1 MTIAPPLL
9 YNDINFLFLFS
20 DRIVTILKKQFFVIG
35 CLLLLHPSPAFT
47 AQESVLSS
55 VLTPFLLLLF
65 LLLTAAVGVG
75 WLWSQLQRL
84 KREKN
89 KVEVHLQL
97 AQQALD
103 QAPLAILWIDAALN
117 IVQAN
122 QAALRLGAAQNLIG
136 SNLLAFKPE
145 LGSHPVLAALQSG
158 TEGAVAADE
167 GCPENTS
174 LALVASGGKQ
184 FAIWYERPMADDLQ
198 RSEGEKQH
206 KATTGEISRAVE
218 SASRMKS
225 EFIANINH
233 EIRTPMNAIIG
244 YAEMLAGT
252 DLGPKEKRFVGII
265 HKSSMTLV
273 SIFNDIMELSK
284 IDSGRMQIMVSSVR
298 LQSIINEVEGQFKE
312 LALEKDLRF
321 RCRIAPHLPTVF
333 ILDGLRLKQILQNF
347 VSNALKF
354 TASGYVDLT
363 VDGEPTS
370 ENAGCFNL
378 RFSVQDSGIGIPI
391 ADQEKIF
398 ELFQQREESISKQ
411 YGGVGLG
418 LTLCSRLV
426 AMMGGEIELFSQ
438 EGDGARFT
446 ISLKGVKVAAQTP
459 SQRTPEATSVLRD
472 RNIKLLVVDDID
484 LIKDVFIDFFQDSPI
499 QVLTANT
506 GEEALLIAA
515 QERPGIIFMDLNLV
529 GMDGR
534 TVTEQLRKQAETAT
548 IPVVVMTGE
557 ILEEADYKPLFD
569 DFLQKP
575 FRLDALK
582 EIITRYVQSRPDT
595 LQTTAGDIAQ
605 EEDQAFFISMETVW
619 TEELEGL
626 RQQATRSGSLS
637 DAASLS
643 LAMQQI
649 GKTVHQSLLVELGGE
664 LMQYTAE
671 PNILGVDRLLAK
683 LSRFANRKQP

>member
-1 MTIAPPLL
+1 VVV
-9 YNDINFLFLFS
+9 
-20 DRIVTILKKQFFVIG
+20 R
-35 CLLLLHPSPAFT
+35 
-47 AQESVLSS
+47 
-55 VLTPFLLLLF
+55 
-65 LLLTAAVGVG
+65 
-75 WLWSQLQRL
+75 
-84 KREKN
+84 
-89 KVEVHLQL
+89 LQL

-103 QAPLAILWIDAALN
+103 QAPLDILWTDPALN

-122 QAALRLGAAQNLIG
+122 RSALQSAENRQLIG
-136 SNLLAFKPE
+136 SNLLALKPDI
-145 LGSHPVLAALQSG
+145 GSYPALAAFQSG
-158 TEGAVAADE
+158 GQELVPAEGV
-167 GCPENTS
+167 CPENT
-174 LALVASGGKQ
+174 ALTLVSSGGKK
-184 FAIWYERPMADDLQ
+184 FAIWYG
-198 RSEGEKQH
+198 RSMTGGMQQGEGDEQI
-206 KATTGEISRAVE
+206 KATTGEISRAVD

-244 YAEMLAGT
+244 YAEMLAGA
-252 DLGPKEKRFVGII
+252 DLGPREKRFVGII

-284 IDSGRMQIMVSSVR
+284 IDSGRMQIMASSVR
-298 LQSIINEVEGQFKE
+298 LQSIINEVEAQFKD

-321 RCRIAPHLPTVF
+321 RCRIAPRLPTVF

-354 TASGYVDLT
+354 TARGYVDLT
-363 VDGEPTS
+363 VDGEPS
-370 ENAGCFNL
+370 HEDAGCFNL
-378 RFSVQDSGIGIPI
+378 RFSVQDSGIGIPT

-426 AMMGGEIELFSQ
+426 AMMGGEIELFSK
-438 EGDGARFT
+438 EGEGARFT
-446 ISLKGVKVAAQTP
+446 ISLKNIKVAAQAP
-459 SQRTPEATSVLRD
+459 SQMPPDVPSVSKERVT
-472 RNIKLLVVDDID
+472 KLLVVDDID

-499 QVLTANT
+499 KVLTANT
-506 GEEALLIAA
+506 GEEALIIAA
-515 QERPGIIFMDLNLV
+515 REKPGIIFMDLNLA

-534 TVTEQLRKQAETAT
+534 TVTAQLRQQAETAT

-575 FRLDALK
+575 FRLEMLK
-582 EIITRYVQSRPDT
+582 EIIARYVPSGLPET
-595 LQTTAGDIAQ
+595 LQTAANDLVQ
-605 EEDQAFFISMETVW
+605 EEDQTFFISIEALW
-619 TEELEGL
+619 TEELEQL
-626 RQQATRSGSLS
+626 RRQATRSGSLS
-637 DAASLS
+637 DAASLGV
-643 LAMQQI
+643 AMQQI
-649 GKTVHQSLLVELGGE
+649 GKMDHQPLLVDLGGE

-683 LSRFANRKQP
+683 LSRAANRRQP